1 MLNKKLIS
9 GMLAFTLIF
18 SISSMFNA
26 TYSYAGGENL
36 IDYKDPKA
44 YTNTEIKTLLHE
56 VALQNGVPPE
66 ILKAIAFIE
75 TGMKQYDTAGNP
87 IVATDGGIGIMQI
100 TMPDEQLQ
108 AQGIDKEKLK
118 WNTRYN
124 IEIGAK
130 ILKEKW
136 NNPNLPKIND
146 KYPETIENWYFAI
159 MAYNGLSKRNDPTRP
174 QEQRPY
180 QERVLEA
187 IRNNGLLPI
196 STIPSVTITYPNPEA
211 PDLMAFPVQE
221 YNWPTVG
228 TNSTQMWTKGQT
240 VYTLNNQLTYS
251 KLRDGVNGAEIKQL
265 PHYTPLEIVSG
276 PYEVDSSNNHYVM
289 YEVSNNS
296 TKGYIASS
304 NVRGGNLTIFKDVQ
318 IGESASAITY
328 LQLKNLIDGLASNSL
343 FKPNT
348 PILRS
353 DAAVMLVKELGLTL
367 PAGYK
372 MKATDMKPTDVNY
385 EEMMIAEAHG
395 ILGKDGTIRPKGHL
409 TRAQMAAILVR
420 AYDKLYTT
428 PTTKLS
434 FTDVPRTNW
443 SYNDINTLAFNKITV
458 TANGPYRPNGDV
470 TRSQFAL
477 FLMRTMELRN

>member
-1 MLNKKLIS
+1 
-9 GMLAFTLIF
+9 MLAISLIF

-26 TYSYAGGENL
+26 THSYAVGENL
-36 IDYKDPKA
+36 IDYKDPKT
-44 YTNTEIKTLLHE
+44 YTNTEIKTMLHE
-56 VALQNGVPPE
+56 VALQNGIPPE
-66 ILKAIAFIE
+66 ILKAIAFVE
-75 TGMKQYDTAGNP
+75 TGMMQYDSAGNP
-87 IVATDGGIGIMQI
+87 IIAADGGIGMMQI
-100 TMPDEQLQ
+100 TMSDEQLQ
-108 AQGIDKEKLK
+108 AQGINIEKLK

-130 ILKEKW
+130 ILIEKW
-136 NNPNLPKIND
+136 SNPNLPKIND
-146 KYPETIENWYFAI
+146 KNPQTIENWYFAI

-180 QERVLEA
+180 QERVLEE
-187 IRNNGLLPI
+187 IRNKGLLPI

-221 YNWPTVG
+221 YNWPNVG
-228 TNSTQMWTKGQT
+228 MKTTQMWTKGQT

-251 KLRDGVNGAEIKQL
+251 KLRGDVNGAEIKQL
-265 PHYTPLEIVSG
+265 PHYTPLVIVSG

-289 YEVSNNS
+289 YEVSNNN
-296 TKGYIASS
+296 TKGYLASS
-304 NVRGGNLTIFKDVQ
+304 NVRGGNLTIFKDVP
-318 IGESASAITY
+318 IGESASAIAY
-328 LQLKNLIDGLASNSL
+328 LQLKSLISSTPDSL

-348 PILRS
+348 PILRVE
-353 DAAVMLVKELGLTL
+353 AASMLVKELGLTL
-367 PAGYK
+367 PTGYK
-372 MKATDMKPTDVNY
+372 MKATDMKPTEANY

-395 ILGKDGTIRPKGHL
+395 ILGKDGTIRPNGHL

-428 PTTKLS
+428 PTTRVS